1 MSLADRDPPHMASK
15 PCRFVDQRFVLLAL
29 ILAEFG
35 GLSLMFGWPW
45 TWTRAE
51 ANERQQACAN
61 TMYCCCV
68 SVEF

>member
-1 MSLADRDPPHMASK
+1 MASK
-15 PCRFVDQRFVLLAL
+15 PCRFVDQRFELLAL

-51 ANERQQACAN
+51 ANERQQACAQ
-61 TMYCCCV
+61 YDVLFRV
-68 SVEF
+68 SVQF